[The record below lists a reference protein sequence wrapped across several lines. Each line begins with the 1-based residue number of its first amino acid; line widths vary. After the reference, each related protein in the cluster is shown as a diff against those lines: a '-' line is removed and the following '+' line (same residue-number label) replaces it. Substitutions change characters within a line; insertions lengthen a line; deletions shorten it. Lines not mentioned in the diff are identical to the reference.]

1 MIPLRYLITHL
12 ASYQVTQNGNRET
25 IVVSDKNRCHKGQKI
40 KNYSIIPY
48 HDREG
53 YETAKPDQGSGDHG
67 RHPMAHRHSSHC
79 HGNVFP
85 AQSAL
90 PDGTVLMCKSLR
102 SQSIGKL
109 FQRLVF
115 HLG

>member
-53 YETAKPDQGSGDHG
+53 YETAKPDQGSVI
-67 RHPMAHRHSSHC
+67 MAGTPWPTGIPHTAMEMFSLLHLHC
-79 HGNVFP
+79 
-85 AQSAL
+85 
-90 PDGTVLMCKSLR
+90 LMG
-102 SQSIGKL
+102 Q
-109 FQRLVF
+109 F
-115 HLG
+115 